1 MFSAMSDK
9 SDCTE
14 LLVRSGAAVSNNTI
28 DIFHASNYCQWYIYI
43 TSISRV
49 LYICQCIIQVMAVD
63 GNGQTALHWA
73 ALMVTMQCLS
83 YIVSGVF
90 HYLLL

>member
-28 DIFHASNYCQWYIYI
+28 DIYSML
-43 TSISRV
+43 V
-49 LYICQCIIQVMAVD
+49 IIV
-63 GNGQTALHWA
+63 NGIFT
-73 ALMVTMQCLS
+73 
-83 YIVSGVF
+83 
-90 HYLLL
+90 LLA